1 MKTNLKRLLSIFCLT
16 CLLVLMLPAVSMAAS
31 AKITFSDP
39 NTSVGQ
45 EVNVNMKIS
54 ADGSLGRA
62 DVMLAYDP
70 AALEFISGNSVEG
83 GAGALR
89 AHGGPD
95 SGDLKNIVFSMKF
108 RVLKAGS
115 SQITITSCEVYDGD
129 TQAVTISHQGNST
142 ITAEGAESVPAAD
155 GQLASLVVAPGTLT
169 PEFSPAID
177 TYSIHVGT
185 DVERVEVQALAG
197 EGSAVTVEGNE
208 GLQMGENTII
218 IKVTASDGITVKNYA
233 ISVTKSE
240 GGESAAAEPET
251 VQGVSLTAAAKA
263 ITILEPEEGVM
274 LPEGFTPTTIDIDK
288 REVKGWIWASE
299 TNHQYCVFYAMNA
312 AGEKDFYRYDLTE
325 KTIQRYFQD
334 PAIDSGISR
343 EEYIKVAE
351 DYNALLE
358 DYKIRLY
365 IIIGLAAVSAVLLI
379 LVVVLLVS
387 RKPEE
392 YHQKGRGG
400 EGSEDETRSRRRP
413 VSREEQYMRDEEPE
427 EEIPVRRTVKPE
439 NPRAFRNEQEYPEDL
454 GYRPEEMDI
463 QVLDEDQNRQVQESM
478 NGGLENDLGGN
489 LRYVE
494 LEAAASQEKMPPQNE
509 YQPWE
514 EAQPQ
519 EEPAAEESDDDFEFL
534 DL

>member
-1 MKTNLKRLLSIFCLT
+1 MKTNVKRLLSIVCMT

-70 AALEFISGNSVEG
+70 AVLEFISGNSVEG

-108 RVLKAGS
+108 RALKAGS
-115 SQITITSCEVYDGD
+115 SQITITSCEVYDSN
-129 TQAVTISHQGNST
+129 TQTVTISHQGNST
-142 ITAEGAESVPAAD
+142 VTAEGAESVPAAD
-155 GQLASLVVAPGTLT
+155 GQLASLAVAPGTLT

-177 TYSIHVGT
+177 TYSLHVGT

-208 GLQMGENTII
+208 GLQMGENTIT

-240 GGESAAAEPET
+240 GGESAAAQPEAA
-251 VQGVSLTAAAKA
+251 VQGVGLTAAAKA
-263 ITILEPEEGVM
+263 ITILEPEEGVA

-299 TNHQYCVFYAMNA
+299 TDHQYCVFYAMNA
-312 AGEKDFYRYDLTE
+312 AGEKNFYRYDLTE

-379 LVVVLLVS
+379 LVVVLLAS

-392 YHQKGRGG
+392 HHQKGRGG
-400 EGSEDETRSRRRP
+400 EGSEDEARSRRRP
-413 VSREEQYMRDEEPE
+413 VSREEQYMRGEEPE
-427 EEIPVRRTVKPE
+427 EEIAVRRTVKPE
-439 NPRAFRNEQEYPEDL
+439 HPRAFRNEQEYPEDL
-454 GYRPEEMDI
+454 GYRPEEMDV

-478 NGGLENDLGGN
+478 NGGLENDLEES

-494 LEAAASQEKMPPQNE
+494 LEAAASQEEGQI
-509 YQPWE
+509 QE
-514 EAQPQ
+514 EVQPQ
-519 EEPAAEESDDDFEFL
+519 EERAEEEADDDFEFL